1 MKYSKPDK
9 FELQATVALKDFFK
23 KHKEDVFYSR
33 QLEVMFEDKYFHWI
47 TNRVIRELL
56 KEGFIKAEDVEL
68 FSGAWMRLIFHSS
81 LRYYTT
87 RLKNV
92 VALVKEY
99 SDPIKSEVIGLH
111 AEHLFLE
118 GFSKN
123 RFTLEGRN
131 TREFNSHEWT
141 KSDHNL
147 DFILKRDNI
156 CYGTEIK
163 NSLSYIDEKE
173 LEIKIELCKFLG
185 IIPLFI
191 VRMAP
196 GRYIDVVKKLVVS
209 P

>member
-9 FELQATVALKDFFK
+9 FELQATVTLKDFFE

-56 KEGFIKAEDVEL
+56 KEGFIKSEDVEL

-81 LRYYTT
+81 FRYYKT

-99 SDPIKSEVIGLH
+99 SDPIISEVIGLH

-131 TREFNSHEWT
+131 TRDFNSHEWT

-147 DFILKRDNI
+147 DFIFKRDNL

-163 NSLSYIDEKE
+163 NSLSYIQ
-173 LEIKIELCKFLG
+173 
-185 IIPLFI
+185 
-191 VRMAP
+191 R
-196 GRYIDVVKKLVVS
+196 S
-209 P
+209 